1 MSWLLLEGEAVAQ
14 QAGVGGNQWLMLIFY
29 IVVIGGV
36 FYFMMYRPQKKK
48 QKAEEKL
55 KNSLQIGDEII
66 TIGGFYGK
74 IISLKE
80 DSVVIESQ
88 LDHSKQ
94 KIARWGI
101 QQNLTVHDDA
111 LLNK

>member
-80 DSVVIESQ
+80 DTMVIESVS
-88 LDHSKQ
+88 DHSK
-94 KIARWGI
+94 ITVARWAM
-101 QQNLTVHDDA
+101 QSNLTIHDDA
-111 LLNK
+111 PSK